1 ISLQK
6 FQQKALKQ
14 TKQKKSKSSDFLMAE
29 LFSIEVSENPAF
41 NINSTDISAHQTYKV
56 GLIRYDKLTSS
67 LAAHPQKLRLR
78 AQAEPRGNEC
88 SRNYFDPLM
97 DEEINPRQCGIEVS
111 KEALVKLDELFLCD
125 KLMWFI
131 NKGWWGKEIEGEDT
145 LDSTCPVNSI
155 KTSDLC
161 DEVED
166 EDILPYIEQFEKEVH
181 NEVILLDNFPC
192 KQVRVE
198 YRQSNL

>member
-14 TKQKKSKSSDFLMAE
+14 TKQKKSKSSDFLMKV
-29 LFSIEVSENPAF
+29 SIEVSENPAF

-111 KEALVKLDELFLCD
+111 KEGEAELTIVELHLFWHCIYRSAKPSFLSVVEEW
-125 KLMWFI
+125 KREMSA
-131 NKGWWGKEIEGEDT
+131 KH
-145 LDSTCPVNSI
+145 VN
-155 KTSDLC
+155 
-161 DEVED
+161 
-166 EDILPYIEQFEKEVH
+166 
-181 NEVILLDNFPC
+181 
-192 KQVRVE
+192 
-198 YRQSNL
+198 